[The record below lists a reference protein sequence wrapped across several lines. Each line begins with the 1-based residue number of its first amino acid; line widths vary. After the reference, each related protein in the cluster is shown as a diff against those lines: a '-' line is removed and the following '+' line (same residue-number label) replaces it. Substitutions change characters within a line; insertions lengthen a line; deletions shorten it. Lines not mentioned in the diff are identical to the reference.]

1 MNHKIALTEYLLW
14 IISCAFLVSGMI
26 LPMFSFHKFFILND
40 TFSLISGA
48 VHLLREGEILLF
60 LIITLFSIVAPIYK
74 LILTHR
80 LVKNNTLATNEKLLI
95 VKRLSIIGKWSM
107 ADVFVVSVFAATIK
121 LGAFASVKIHIGLF
135 MFGLGVITSMIL
147 VHRQLSEYELLP
159 KKEKLNN

>member
-1 MNHKIALTEYLLW
+1 
-14 IISCAFLVSGMI
+14 
-26 LPMFSFHKFFILND
+26 
-40 TFSLISGA
+40 
-48 VHLLREGEILLF
+48 
-60 LIITLFSIVAPIYK
+60 
-74 LILTHR
+74 
-80 LVKNNTLATNEKLLI
+80 
-95 VKRLSIIGKWSM
+95 M